1 MPRRPQPRIFKIIK
15 LIFLITF
22 MPISADID
30 LTTIDSFRINN
41 LGSHSLMVSKE
52 SDTPDSNAGF
62 FFIMDRPHCICER
75 VTFVLHTPESNGFI
89 RPEEDTSTIGTMR
102 VDFKKAQEI
111 EFEVFL
117 ARPNKKTNLIQPQNF
132 PSIREAKF
140 IEIKTVYGKERFI
153 LSGFKDVMRQAT
165 EMCKSFIPYLE
176 EEVESQDMKT

>member
-1 MPRRPQPRIFKIIK
+1 
-15 LIFLITF
+15 
-22 MPISADID
+22 
-30 LTTIDSFRINN
+30 
-41 LGSHSLMVSKE
+41 
-52 SDTPDSNAGF
+52 
-62 FFIMDRPHCICER
+62 
-75 VTFVLHTPESNGFI
+75 
-89 RPEEDTSTIGTMR
+89 MR

-176 EEVESQDMKT
+176 EEVESQDMKTWKHEDGRNHFIYHIFFMHAFISLWI